1 MSMRDYEKALRLIEG
16 SDKAYF
22 SGPKPEEWVG
32 KAEAALGLKFP
43 PTYRRFLREFG
54 CGGVASEE
62 FYGIVDDNFETGPVP
77 DGIWLTLRN
86 RREFGLPHNFILV
99 NDLGEGSR
107 YAIDTSRV
115 GDDGENPV
123 VILAIGYEV
132 FEDVAPSF
140 GTFFYEQI
148 EKEVT
153 AED

>member
-1 MSMRDYEKALRLIEG
+1 M
-16 SDKAYF
+16 
-22 SGPKPEEWVG
+22 
-32 KAEAALGLKFP
+32 
-43 PTYRRFLREFG
+43 
-54 CGGVASEE
+54 
-62 FYGIVDDNFETGPVP
+62 P

>member
-1 MSMRDYEKALRLIEG
+1 MSMRDYEKALELIEG
-16 SDKAYF
+16 NDEAYF
-22 SGPKPEEWVG
+22 SGPKPEELVR
-32 KAEAALGLKFP
+32 KAEATLGLKFP

-54 CGGVASEE
+54 CGGFASEE
-62 FYGIVDDNFETGPVP
+62 FYGITRDNFETGSVP
-77 DGIWLTLRN
+77 NGIWFTLAE
-86 RREFGLPHNFILV
+86 RREFDLPHNFILI
-99 NDLGEGSR
+99 NSLGEGSE

-115 GDDGENPV
+115 GDDEENPV

>member
-16 SDKAYF
+16 SEETDF
-22 SGPKPEEWVG
+22 FGPRPEELIRS
-32 KAEAALGLKFP
+32 AEEALGLKFP

-62 FYGIVDDNFETGPVP
+62 FYGITRDNFETGTVP
-77 DGIWLTLRN
+77 NGIWLTLRN